1 MRRTG
6 ILIFT
11 RGVIFFGGTGFSAG
25 GTGFSGA
32 EESVG
37 DSSGGTITVSVGGTI
52 TVSVGGT
59 ITGSD
64 TGTNTEKLP
73 VEPPDQPPEETGSG
87 DGVVDVTDTELA
99 QSTITVSTPDV
110 TVTEAVFDHTV
121 A

>member
-11 RGVIFFGGTGFSAG
+11 RGVIFLGGTGFSAG

-37 DSSGGTITVSVGGTI
+37 DSSGGTITVSVGD
-52 TVSVGGT
+52 T

-64 TGTNTEKLP
+64 TGMNTEKFP
-73 VEPPDQPPEETGSG
+73 VDPPDHQPEETGSG

>member
-37 DSSGGTITVSVGGTI
+37 DSSGGTT

-121 A
+121 V

>member
-1 MRRTG
+1 MRRAG

-11 RGVIFFGGTGFSAG
+11 RGVIFFG

-52 TVSVGGT
+52 T
-59 ITGSD
+59 GSD
-64 TGTNTEKLP
+64 IGTNTEKFP
-73 VEPPDQPPEETGSG
+73 VDPPDHPPEEAGSG

-121 A
+121 V

>member
-37 DSSGGTITVSVGGTI
+37 DSSGGTI